1 MSILFQINHPSISND
16 DYCAMN
22 HNQQLQDRNNT
33 ISQLFANPV
42 RLLAPMEGLTDPLM
56 RQILT
61 QIATDLGRP
70 YDWSVSEFIRV
81 TQHVLPA
88 HVFYKYVPELHH
100 DAKTASS
107 TPIHVQLLGSEAQL
121 MAENAAYACEL
132 GAPAI
137 DINFGCPAKTV
148 NSHRG
153 GSVLLDEPEIM
164 YEIISAVRCA
174 VPAHIPVS
182 AKIRLGYTDTS
193 RMDDIRGAIA
203 SSGADWLTIHA
214 RTKTQGYK
222 PPAYW
227 DKIQSFNSLSIPVI
241 ANGEIW
247 TTEQAQNC
255 MAQAGTRH
263 LMLGRGAVT
272 RPDLIARLDNDV
284 VRVDTEVSTDTTLL
298 WQDLIAHQIKFL
310 EGAAKSDVV
319 LVGRYKQWLGMLTK
333 GYSEAQTVWDG
344 IKREKNKAAII
355 SALQAS
361 VR

>member
-1 MSILFQINHPSISND
+1 
-16 DYCAMN
+16 MN
-22 HNQQLQDRNNT
+22 NSQQLQARQNT
-33 ISQLFANPV
+33 ICQLFANPV

-81 TQHVLPA
+81 TQTVLPA
-88 HVFYKYVPELHH
+88 HVFYKYVPELHY
-100 DAKTASS
+100 DAKTASG
-107 TPIHVQLLGSEAQL
+107 TPIHIQLLGSDAQL
-121 MAENAAYACEL
+121 MADNAAYAAEL

-153 GSVLLDEPEIM
+153 GSVLLDEPEVM
-164 YEIISAVRCA
+164 YEIINTVRTA
-174 VPAHIPVS
+174 VPSDIPVS

-193 RMDDIRGAIA
+193 RMDDIRSAIED
-203 SSGADWLTIHA
+203 SGADWLTIHA

-227 DKIQSFNSLSIPVI
+227 DKIQSFNALNIPVI

-247 TTEQAQNC
+247 NAEHAQNC
-255 MAQAGTRH
+255 MMQAGTNH

-272 RPDLIARLDNDV
+272 RPDLIAQVDGHNND
-284 VRVDTEVSTDTTLL
+284 TATLTAL
-298 WQDLIAHQIKFL
+298 VWEDLIGHQIKFL

-319 LVGRYKQWLGMLTK
+319 LVGRYKQWLAMLTK
-333 GYSEAQTVWDG
+333 GYSEAKILWDR

-355 SALQAS
+355 SALRMS

>member
-1 MSILFQINHPSISND
+1 
-16 DYCAMN
+16 MN
-22 HNQQLQDRNNT
+22 NNQPLQVRQNT
-33 ISQLFANPV
+33 IHQLFANPV

-88 HVFYKYVPELHH
+88 HVFYRYVPELHH
-100 DAKTASS
+100 DAKTTSG
-107 TPIHVQLLGSEAQL
+107 TPIHVQLLGSDAQL

-153 GSVLLDEPEIM
+153 GSVLLDEPEVM
-164 YEIISAVRCA
+164 YDIISAVRRA
-174 VPAHIPVS
+174 VPDHIPVS

-193 RMDDIRGAIA
+193 KMDDIRGAIA
-203 SSGADWLTIHA
+203 DSGADWLTIHA

-227 DKIQSFNSLSIPVI
+227 DKIQNFNSLDIPVI

-247 TTEQAQNC
+247 NTEQAQNC
-255 MAQAGTRH
+255 MAQAGTQH

-272 RPDLIARLDNDV
+272 RPDLVARVDNDNNKNL
-284 VRVDTEVSTDTTLL
+284 ENLTTLL
-298 WQDLIAHQIKFL
+298 WTDLIAHQIRFL

-319 LVGRYKQWLGMLTK
+319 LIGRYKQWLGMLTK
-333 GYSEAQTVWDG
+333 GYSEAQTLWEG
-344 IKREKNKAAII
+344 IKREKNKAVII

>member
-1 MSILFQINHPSISND
+1 
-16 DYCAMN
+16 MN
-22 HNQQLQDRNNT
+22 TDQPCQVRKNT

-61 QIATDLGRP
+61 QIASDLGRP
-70 YDWSVSEFIRV
+70 YDWSVSEFIRI

-100 DAKTASS
+100 DAKTSS
-107 TPIHVQLLGSEAQL
+107 GTPIHVQLLGSEAQL
-121 MAENAAYACEL
+121 MAENAAYAAEL

-153 GSVLLDEPEIM
+153 GSVLLDEPEVM
-164 YEIISAVRCA
+164 YDIISAVRGA
-174 VPAHIPVS
+174 VPDHLPVS

-227 DKIQSFNSLSIPVI
+227 DKIQNFNTLSIPVI

-247 TTEQAQNC
+247 NVEQAQNC
-255 MAQAGTRH
+255 MEQAATQH

-272 RPDLIARLDNDV
+272 RPDLVAQVDNNAENLDN
-284 VRVDTEVSTDTTLL
+284 TATLL

-333 GYSEAQTVWDG
+333 GFSEAQTLWEE
-344 IKREKNKAAII
+344 IKREKNRTVII
-355 SALQAS
+355 NALQAS

>member
-1 MSILFQINHPSISND
+1 
-16 DYCAMN
+16 MN
-22 HNQQLQDRNNT
+22 TNQQLQIRQNT
-33 ISQLFANPV
+33 IHQLFANPV

-61 QIATDLGRP
+61 QIASDLGRP

-81 TQHVLPA
+81 TQNVLPA
-88 HVFYKYVPELHH
+88 HVFYKYVPELRH
-100 DAKTASS
+100 DAKTACG

-121 MAENAAYACEL
+121 MADNAAYAAEL

-153 GSVLLDEPEIM
+153 GSVLLDEPETM
-164 YEIISAVRCA
+164 YQIISAVRQA
-174 VPAHIPVS
+174 VPANIPVS

-193 RMDDIRGAIA
+193 RMDDIRGAIND
-203 SSGADWLTIHA
+203 SGADWLTIHA

-227 DKIQSFNSLSIPVI
+227 DKIQSFNALDIPVI

-247 TTEQAQNC
+247 NAEHAQNC
-255 MAQAGTRH
+255 MVQAGTEH

-272 RPDLIARLDNDV
+272 RPDLIAQ
-284 VRVDTEVSTDTTLL
+284 VDREHSQTLNNETTLL

-310 EGAAKSDVV
+310 QGTAKSDIV
-319 LVGRYKQWLGMLTK
+319 LVGRYKQWLAMLTK
-333 GYSEAQTVWDG
+333 GYSEAKILWDS

-355 SALQAS
+355 SALQMSAQ
-361 VR
+361 

>member
-1 MSILFQINHPSISND
+1 MNNIQPSNTSSLSQ
-16 DYCAMN
+16 A
-22 HNQQLQDRNNT
+22 LQERQNT
-33 ISQLFANPV
+33 VQQLFANPV

-100 DAKTASS
+100 DAKTASG
-107 TPIHVQLLGSEAQL
+107 TPIHIQLLGSEAQL

-153 GSVLLDEPEIM
+153 GSVLLDEPEVM
-164 YEIISAVRCA
+164 YDIISAVRHA
-174 VPAHIPVS
+174 VPTHIPVS
-182 AKIRLGYTDTS
+182 AKIRLGYTDSS
-193 RMDDIRGAIA
+193 RMDDIKAAIA
-203 SSGADWLTIHA
+203 ASGADWLTIHA

-227 DKIQSFNSLSIPVI
+227 DKIQNFNTLHIPVI

-247 TTEQAQNC
+247 NAEHAQNC
-255 MAQAGTRH
+255 MVQSGTKH

-272 RPDLIARLDNDV
+272 RPDLIDQ
-284 VRVDTEVSTDTTLL
+284 VDKNQSHQKHQNPENTTTLL

-319 LVGRYKQWLGMLTK
+319 LVGRYKQWLAMLTK
-333 GYSEAQTVWDG
+333 GYSEAKTLWDD
-344 IKREKNKAAII
+344 IKREKNKAVII
-355 SALQAS
+355 KALQAS
-361 VR
+361 IAS

>member
-1 MSILFQINHPSISND
+1 
-16 DYCAMN
+16 MN
-22 HNQQLQDRNNT
+22 HNQQLQARQNT
-33 ISQLFANPV
+33 IQQLFANPV

-81 TQHVLPA
+81 TQTVLPA

-100 DAKTASS
+100 DAKTISG
-107 TPIHVQLLGSEAQL
+107 TPIHIQLLGSDAQL
-121 MAENAAYACEL
+121 MAENAAYAAEL

-153 GSVLLDEPEIM
+153 GSVLLDEPDVM
-164 YEIISAVRCA
+164 YEIISAVRRA
-174 VPAHIPVS
+174 VPAHLPVS

-193 RMDDIRGAIA
+193 RIDDIREAISA
-203 SSGADWLTIHA
+203 SGADWLTIHA

-227 DKIQSFNSLSIPVI
+227 DKIQNFNTLAIPVI

-247 TTEQAQNC
+247 NSEHAQNC
-255 MAQAGTRH
+255 MTQSGTQH

-272 RPDLIARLDNDV
+272 RPDLIAKIDADNN
-284 VRVDTEVSTDTTLL
+284 DTETLTAL
-298 WQDLIAHQIKFL
+298 AWQDLIAHQINFL
-310 EGAAKSDVV
+310 EGAAKNDVV

-333 GYSEAQTVWDG
+333 GYSEAQTLWES
-344 IKREKNKAAII
+344 IKREKNKAVII
-355 SALQAS
+355 AALQSKIAHANKQH
-361 VR
+361 

>member
-1 MSILFQINHPSISND
+1 MEIK
-16 DYCAMN
+16 
-22 HNQQLQDRNNT
+22 QQFFKQ
-33 ISQLFANPV
+33 PV

-61 QIATDLGRP
+61 QIASDLGRP

-81 TQHVLPA
+81 TQTVLPA

-100 DAKTASS
+100 DAKTASG

-148 NSHRG
+148 NNHRG
-153 GSVLLDEPEIM
+153 GSVLLDEPEVI
-164 YEIISAVRCA
+164 YEIISAVRQA
-174 VPAHIPVS
+174 VPTHIPVS

-193 RMDDIRGAIA
+193 RMDDIRGAI
-203 SSGADWLTIHA
+203 SDSGADWLTIHA

-227 DKIQSFNSLSIPVI
+227 DKIKAFNKLSIPVI

-247 TTEQAQNC
+247 NAEQSQRCMVQSGTT
-255 MAQAGTRH
+255 H

-272 RPDLIARLDNDV
+272 RPDLIAQIDHGHQQNLGSN
-284 VRVDTEVSTDTTLL
+284 TTLL
-298 WQDLIAHQIKFL
+298 WEDLITHQIKFL
-310 EGAAKSDVV
+310 EGQAKNDVV

-333 GYSEAQTVWDG
+333 GYNEAQILWENV
-344 IKREKNKAAII
+344 KREKNKATII
-355 SALQAS
+355 AALQS
-361 VR
+361 STQL

>member
-1 MSILFQINHPSISND
+1 MSNKHSNPLFS
-16 DYCAMN
+16 
-22 HNQQLQDRNNT
+22 
-33 ISQLFANPV
+33 NPV

-61 QIATDLGRP
+61 QIAADLGRP

-81 TQHVLPA
+81 TQTVLPA

-100 DAKTASS
+100 DAKTASG
-107 TPIHVQLLGSEAQL
+107 TPIHIQLLGSEAQL
-121 MAENAAYACEL
+121 MAENAVFACEL

-153 GSVLLDEPEIM
+153 GSVLLDEPEVM
-164 YEIISAVRCA
+164 YQIISAVRQA
-174 VPAHIPVS
+174 VPSEIPVS

-193 RMDDIRGAIA
+193 RMDDIKGAIDA
-203 SSGADWLTIHA
+203 SGADWLTIHA

-227 DKIQSFNSLSIPVI
+227 EKIQGFNSLDIPVI

-247 TTEQAQNC
+247 NTEQAQLC
-255 MAQAGTRH
+255 IRQSGTSH

-272 RPDLIARLDNDV
+272 RPDLIVQVDKIDVANDESLI
-284 VRVDTEVSTDTTLL
+284 TSTLL
-298 WQDLIAHQIKFL
+298 WSDLITHQIKFL
-310 EGAAKSDVV
+310 QGEAKNDVV

-333 GYSEAQTVWDG
+333 GYMEAQSLWNE
-344 IKREKNKAAII
+344 IKRQKDKAAII
-355 SALQAS
+355 AALQAS
-361 VR
+361 R

>member
-1 MSILFQINHPSISND
+1 
-16 DYCAMN
+16 MN
-22 HNQQLQDRNNT
+22 TNQQLQIRQNT
-33 ISQLFANPV
+33 IRQLFANPV

-61 QIATDLGRP
+61 QIASDLGRP

-88 HVFYKYVPELHH
+88 HVFYKYVPELRH
-100 DAKTASS
+100 DAKTASG

-121 MAENAAYACEL
+121 MAENAAYAAEL

-153 GSVLLDEPEIM
+153 GSVLLDEPETM
-164 YEIISAVRCA
+164 YQIISAVRQA
-174 VPAHIPVS
+174 VPVHIPVS

-193 RMDDIRGAIA
+193 RMDDIKAAI
-203 SSGADWLTIHA
+203 SDSGADWLTIHA

-227 DKIQSFNSLSIPVI
+227 DKIQSFNTLDIPVI

-247 TTEQAQNC
+247 NTEHAQNC
-255 MAQAGTRH
+255 MTQAGTAH

-272 RPDLIARLDNDV
+272 RPDLVA
-284 VRVDTEVSTDTTLL
+284 RVDCGSDDAMLNAATLS
-298 WQDLIAHQIKFL
+298 WEAMVTHQIRFL
-310 EGAAKSDVV
+310 EGQAKTEVI
-319 LVGRYKQWLGMLTK
+319 LVGRYKQWLAMLIK
-333 GYSEAQTVWDG
+333 GYSEAKVLWDS

-361 VR
+361 VRQ

>member
-1 MSILFQINHPSISND
+1 MNLQQPDILSRSLSQ
-16 DYCAMN
+16 AM
-22 HNQQLQDRNNT
+22 QQRQAT
-33 ISQLFANPV
+33 ISQLFASPV

-70 YDWSVSEFIRV
+70 YDWSMSEFIRV

-100 DAKTASS
+100 DAKTASG
-107 TPIHVQLLGSEAQL
+107 TQIHIQLLGSEAQL

-148 NSHRG
+148 NNHRG
-153 GSVLLDEPEIM
+153 GSVLLDEPEVM
-164 YEIISAVRCA
+164 YDIISAVRRA

-193 RMDDIRGAIA
+193 RMDDIRSAIA
-203 SSGADWLTIHA
+203 ASGADWLTIHA

-227 DKIQSFNSLSIPVI
+227 DKIQSFNTLYIPVI

-247 TTEQAQNC
+247 NSEHAQNC
-255 MAQAGTRH
+255 MIQSGTAH

-272 RPDLIARLDNDV
+272 RPDLIARIDNDNSQNIENTV
-284 VRVDTEVSTDTTLL
+284 TLV

-310 EGAAKSDVV
+310 QGAAKSDVV
-319 LVGRYKQWLGMLTK
+319 LVGRYKQWLAMLTK
-333 GYSEAQTVWDG
+333 GYSEAKILWDS
-344 IKREKNKAAII
+344 IKREKSKAAII
-355 SALQAS
+355 SALQLS
-361 VR
+361 GR

>member
-1 MSILFQINHPSISND
+1 MSNKQFNPLFS
-16 DYCAMN
+16 
-22 HNQQLQDRNNT
+22 
-33 ISQLFANPV
+33 NPV

-61 QIATDLGRP
+61 QIAADLGRP

-81 TQHVLPA
+81 TQTVLPA

-100 DAKTASS
+100 DAKTASG
-107 TPIHVQLLGSEAQL
+107 TPIHIQLLGSEAQL
-121 MAENAAYACEL
+121 MAENAVFACEL

-153 GSVLLDEPEIM
+153 GSVLLDEPEVM
-164 YEIISAVRCA
+164 YQIISAVRQA
-174 VPAHIPVS
+174 VPSDIPVS

-193 RMDDIRGAIA
+193 RMDDIKGAIDA
-203 SSGADWLTIHA
+203 SGADWLTIHA

-227 DKIQSFNSLSIPVI
+227 EKIQGFNSLDIPVI

-247 TTEQAQNC
+247 NTEEAKLCIRQS
-255 MAQAGTRH
+255 GTSH

-272 RPDLIARLDNDV
+272 RPDLIVQVDKIDVANDESLI
-284 VRVDTEVSTDTTLL
+284 TSTLL
-298 WQDLIAHQIKFL
+298 WSDLITHQIRFL
-310 EGAAKSDVV
+310 QGEAKNDVV

-333 GYSEAQTVWDG
+333 GYMEAQSLWNE
-344 IKREKNKAAII
+344 IKRQKDKAAII
-355 SALQAS
+355 AALQAS
-361 VR
+361 R

>member
-1 MSILFQINHPSISND
+1 MSIQQPDILSRSLSQ
-16 DYCAMN
+16 AM
-22 HNQQLQDRNNT
+22 QQRQT
-33 ISQLFANPV
+33 TVKKLFASPV

-100 DAKTASS
+100 DAKTASG
-107 TPIHVQLLGSEAQL
+107 TPIHIQLLGSEAQL

-148 NSHRG
+148 NNHRG
-153 GSVLLDEPEIM
+153 GSVLLDEPEVM
-164 YEIISAVRCA
+164 YDIISAVRQA

-203 SSGADWLTIHA
+203 TSGTDWLTIHA

-227 DKIQSFNSLSIPVI
+227 DKIQSFNTLDIPVI

-247 TTEQAQNC
+247 NSEHAQNC
-255 MAQAGTRH
+255 MTQSGTAH

-272 RPDLIARLDNDV
+272 RPDLIAQLD
-284 VRVDTEVSTDTTLL
+284 TDSSQNQKNLENTALL
-298 WQDLIAHQIKFL
+298 SWQDLIAHQIKFL

-319 LVGRYKQWLGMLTK
+319 LVGRYKQWLAMLTK
-333 GYSEAQTVWDG
+333 GYNEAKILWDS
-344 IKREKNKAAII
+344 IKREKSKAAII
-355 SALQAS
+355 SALQLS
-361 VR
+361 ER

>member
-1 MSILFQINHPSISND
+1 MSNKHSNPLFS
-16 DYCAMN
+16 
-22 HNQQLQDRNNT
+22 
-33 ISQLFANPV
+33 NPV

-61 QIATDLGRP
+61 QIAADLGRP

-81 TQHVLPA
+81 TQTVLPA

-100 DAKTASS
+100 DAKTASG
-107 TPIHVQLLGSEAQL
+107 TPIHIQLLGSEAQL
-121 MAENAAYACEL
+121 MAENAVFACEL

-153 GSVLLDEPEIM
+153 GSVLLDEPEVM
-164 YEIISAVRCA
+164 YQIISAVRQA
-174 VPAHIPVS
+174 VPSDIPVS

-193 RMDDIRGAIA
+193 RMDDIKGAIDA
-203 SSGADWLTIHA
+203 SGADWLTIHA

-227 DKIQSFNSLSIPVI
+227 EKIQGFNSLDIPVI

-247 TTEQAQNC
+247 NTEEAKLCIRQS
-255 MAQAGTRH
+255 GTSH

-272 RPDLIARLDNDV
+272 RPDLIVQVDKIDVANDESLI
-284 VRVDTEVSTDTTLL
+284 TSTLL
-298 WQDLIAHQIKFL
+298 WSDLITHQIKFL
-310 EGAAKSDVV
+310 QGEAKNDVV

-333 GYSEAQTVWDG
+333 GYMEPQSLWNE
-344 IKREKNKAAII
+344 IKRQKDKAAII
-355 SALQAS
+355 AALQAS
-361 VR
+361 R

>member
-1 MSILFQINHPSISND
+1 MSNKHSNPLFS
-16 DYCAMN
+16 
-22 HNQQLQDRNNT
+22 
-33 ISQLFANPV
+33 NPV

-61 QIATDLGRP
+61 QIAADLGRP

-81 TQHVLPA
+81 TQTVLPA

-100 DAKTASS
+100 DAKTASG
-107 TPIHVQLLGSEAQL
+107 TPIHIQLLGSEAQL
-121 MAENAAYACEL
+121 MAENADFACEL

-153 GSVLLDEPEIM
+153 GSVLLDEPEVM
-164 YEIISAVRCA
+164 YQIISAVRQA
-174 VPAHIPVS
+174 VPSDIPVS

-193 RMDDIRGAIA
+193 RMDDIKGAIDA
-203 SSGADWLTIHA
+203 SGADWLTIHA

-227 DKIQSFNSLSIPVI
+227 EKIQGFNSLDIPVI

-247 TTEQAQNC
+247 NTEQAQLC
-255 MAQAGTRH
+255 IRQSGTSH

-272 RPDLIARLDNDV
+272 RPDLIVQVDKIDVANDESLI
-284 VRVDTEVSTDTTLL
+284 TSTLL
-298 WQDLIAHQIKFL
+298 WSDLITHQIRFL
-310 EGAAKSDVV
+310 QGEAKNDVV

-333 GYSEAQTVWDG
+333 GYMEAQSLWNE
-344 IKREKNKAAII
+344 IKRQKDKAAII
-355 SALQAS
+355 AALQAS
-361 VR
+361 R

>member
-1 MSILFQINHPSISND
+1 MNSMSFSKQF
-16 DYCAMN
+16 
-22 HNQQLQDRNNT
+22 
-33 ISQLFANPV
+33 FANPV

-100 DAKTASS
+100 DAKTASGTS
-107 TPIHVQLLGSEAQL
+107 IHIQLLGSEAQL

-153 GSVLLDEPEIM
+153 GSVLLDEPEVM
-164 YEIISAVRCA
+164 YDIISAVRQT
-174 VPAHIPVS
+174 VPTHIPVS

-193 RMDDIRGAIA
+193 RMDDIRGAIND
-203 SSGADWLTIHA
+203 SGADWLTIHA

-227 DKIQSFNSLSIPVI
+227 DKIQSFNTLNIPVI

-247 TTEQAQNC
+247 NAEHAQKC
-255 MAQAGTRH
+255 MVQSGTKH

-272 RPDLIARLDNDV
+272 RPDLIAQ
-284 VRVDTEVSTDTTLL
+284 VDKNQSHQNHQNPENETPLL
-298 WQDLIAHQIKFL
+298 WEDLIAHQIKFL

-319 LVGRYKQWLGMLTK
+319 LVGRYKQWLAMLTK
-333 GYSEAQTVWDG
+333 GYSEAKTVWDD
-344 IKREKNKAAII
+344 IKREKNKAVII
-355 SALQAS
+355 KALQAS
-361 VR
+361 IA

>member
-1 MSILFQINHPSISND
+1 
-16 DYCAMN
+16 MN
-22 HNQQLQDRNNT
+22 TDQPCQVRKNT
-33 ISQLFANPV
+33 VSQLFANPV

-61 QIATDLGRP
+61 QIASDLGRP
-70 YDWSVSEFIRV
+70 YDWSVSEFIRI

-100 DAKTASS
+100 DAKTVSG
-107 TPIHVQLLGSEAQL
+107 TPIHVQILGSDAQL
-121 MAENAAYACEL
+121 MAENAAYAAEL

-153 GSVLLDEPEIM
+153 GSVLLDEPEVM
-164 YEIISAVRCA
+164 YDIISAVRGA
-174 VPAHIPVS
+174 VPDQLPVS

-227 DKIQSFNSLSIPVI
+227 DKIQNFNTLSIPVI

-247 TTEQAQNC
+247 NVEQAQNC
-255 MAQAGTRH
+255 MEQAATQH

-272 RPDLIARLDNDV
+272 RPDLVAQVDNNAENLDN
-284 VRVDTEVSTDTTLL
+284 TATLL

-333 GYSEAQTVWDG
+333 GFSEAQNLWEE
-344 IKREKNKAAII
+344 IKREKNRTVII
-355 SALQAS
+355 NALQAS

>member
-1 MSILFQINHPSISND
+1 MNNIQPSNTSSLSQ
-16 DYCAMN
+16 A
-22 HNQQLQDRNNT
+22 LQERQNT
-33 ISQLFANPV
+33 VQQLFAKPV

-61 QIATDLGRP
+61 QIAADLGRP

-100 DAKTASS
+100 DAKTASG
-107 TPIHVQLLGSEAQL
+107 TPIHIQLLGSEAQL

-153 GSVLLDEPEIM
+153 GSVLLDEPEVM
-164 YEIISAVRCA
+164 YDIISAVRQA
-174 VPAHIPVS
+174 MPAHIPVS
-182 AKIRLGYTDTS
+182 AKIRLGYTDSS
-193 RMDDIRGAIA
+193 RMDDIKAAIA
-203 SSGADWLTIHA
+203 ASGADWLTIHA

-227 DKIQSFNSLSIPVI
+227 DKIQNFNTLHIPVI

-247 TTEQAQNC
+247 NSEQAQNC
-255 MAQAGTRH
+255 MAQSGTTH

-272 RPDLIARLDNDV
+272 RPDLIAQVDANNN
-284 VRVDTEVSTDTTLL
+284 DTEMLKAL
-298 WQDLIAHQIKFL
+298 AWQDLITHQIKFL

-319 LVGRYKQWLGMLTK
+319 LVGRYKQWLAMLTK
-333 GYSEAQTVWDG
+333 GYSEAKIVWDD
-344 IKREKNKAAII
+344 IKREKNKAVII
-355 SALQAS
+355 KALQAS
-361 VR
+361 VY

>member
-1 MSILFQINHPSISND
+1 MNLQQPDILSRSLSQ
-16 DYCAMN
+16 AM
-22 HNQQLQDRNNT
+22 QQRQAT
-33 ISQLFANPV
+33 ISQLFASPV

-100 DAKTASS
+100 DAKTAAG
-107 TPIHVQLLGSEAQL
+107 TPIHIQLLGSEAQL

-148 NSHRG
+148 NNHRG
-153 GSVLLDEPEIM
+153 GSVLLDEPEVM
-164 YEIISAVRCA
+164 YDIISAVRQA

-193 RMDDIRGAIA
+193 KMDDIRSAIA
-203 SSGADWLTIHA
+203 TSGADWLTIHA

-227 DKIQSFNSLSIPVI
+227 DKIQSFNTLDIPVI

-247 TTEQAQNC
+247 NAEHAQNC
-255 MAQAGTRH
+255 MTQSGTTH

-272 RPDLIARLDNDV
+272 RPDLIARIDNDNSQNIENTV
-284 VRVDTEVSTDTTLL
+284 TLV

-310 EGAAKSDVV
+310 QGAAKSDVV
-319 LVGRYKQWLGMLTK
+319 LVGRYKQWLAMLTK
-333 GYSEAQTVWDG
+333 GYSEAKILWDS
-344 IKREKNKAAII
+344 IKREKSKAAII
-355 SALQAS
+355 SALQLS
-361 VR
+361 ER

>member
-1 MSILFQINHPSISND
+1 MNND
-16 DYCAMN
+16 T
-22 HNQQLQDRNNT
+22 QQAQLLGQHSH
-33 ISQLFANPV
+33 IQQLFAHPV

-61 QIATDLGRP
+61 QIAADLGRP

-81 TQHVLPA
+81 TQNVLPA

-100 DAKTASS
+100 DAKTASG
-107 TPIHVQLLGSEAQL
+107 TPIHLQLLGSEAQL

-148 NSHRG
+148 NNHRG
-153 GSVLLDEPEIM
+153 GSVLLDEPTIM
-164 YEIISAVRCA
+164 YEIISAVRRA

-203 SSGADWLTIHA
+203 DSGADWLTIHA

-227 DKIQSFNSLSIPVI
+227 DKIQSFNSLDIPVI

-247 TTEQAQNC
+247 DAEQAQNC
-255 MAQAGTRH
+255 MAQSGSQH

-272 RPDLIARLDNDV
+272 RPDLIAQVDGFKTNADSLDTY
-284 VRVDTEVSTDTTLL
+284 TELS

-310 EGAAKSDVV
+310 EGQAKNDIV

-333 GYSEAQTVWDG
+333 GYREAQILWES
-344 IKREKNKAAII
+344 IKREKNKATII
-355 SALQAS
+355 SALQSS
-361 VR
+361 VQ

>member
-1 MSILFQINHPSISND
+1 
-16 DYCAMN
+16 MN
-22 HNQQLQDRNNT
+22 TNQQLQIRQHT
-33 ISQLFANPV
+33 IRQLFANPV

-61 QIATDLGRP
+61 QIASDLGRP

-88 HVFYKYVPELHH
+88 HVFYKYVPELRH
-100 DAKTASS
+100 DAKTASG

-121 MAENAAYACEL
+121 MAENAAYAAEL

-153 GSVLLDEPEIM
+153 GSVLLDEPETM
-164 YEIISAVRCA
+164 YQIISAVRQA
-174 VPAHIPVS
+174 VPVHIPVS

-193 RMDDIRGAIA
+193 RMDDIKAAI
-203 SSGADWLTIHA
+203 SDSGTDWLTIHA

-227 DKIQSFNSLSIPVI
+227 DKIQGFNALDIPVI

-247 TTEQAQNC
+247 NTEHAQNC
-255 MAQAGTRH
+255 MTQAGTEH

-272 RPDLIARLDNDV
+272 RPDLVA
-284 VRVDTEVSTDTTLL
+284 RVDCGSDDAMLSAATLS
-298 WQDLIAHQIKFL
+298 WEAMVTHQIRFL
-310 EGAAKSDVV
+310 EGQAKTEVI
-319 LVGRYKQWLGMLTK
+319 LVGRYKQWLAMLIK
-333 GYSEAQTVWDG
+333 GYSEAKVLWDS

-361 VR
+361 VRQ

>member
-1 MSILFQINHPSISND
+1 MSNKQFNPLFS
-16 DYCAMN
+16 
-22 HNQQLQDRNNT
+22 
-33 ISQLFANPV
+33 NPV

-61 QIATDLGRP
+61 QIAADLGRP

-81 TQHVLPA
+81 TQTVLPA

-100 DAKTASS
+100 DAKTASG
-107 TPIHVQLLGSEAQL
+107 TPIHIQLLGSEAQL
-121 MAENAAYACEL
+121 MAENAVFACEL

-153 GSVLLDEPEIM
+153 GSVLLDEPEVM
-164 YEIISAVRCA
+164 YQIISAVRQA
-174 VPAHIPVS
+174 VPSDIPVS

-193 RMDDIRGAIA
+193 RMDDIRGAIDA
-203 SSGADWLTIHA
+203 SGADWLTIHA

-227 DKIQSFNSLSIPVI
+227 EKIQGFNSLDIPVI

-247 TTEQAQNC
+247 NTEEAKLCIRQS
-255 MAQAGTRH
+255 GTSH

-272 RPDLIARLDNDV
+272 RPDLIVQVDKIDVANDESLI
-284 VRVDTEVSTDTTLL
+284 TSTLL
-298 WQDLIAHQIKFL
+298 WSDLITHQIRFL
-310 EGAAKSDVV
+310 QGEAKNDVV

-333 GYSEAQTVWDG
+333 GYMEAQSLWNE
-344 IKREKNKAAII
+344 IKRQKDKAAII
-355 SALQAS
+355 AALQAS
-361 VR
+361 R

>member
-1 MSILFQINHPSISND
+1 
-16 DYCAMN
+16 MN
-22 HNQQLQDRNNT
+22 TNQQLQIRQNT
-33 ISQLFANPV
+33 IRQLFANPV

-61 QIATDLGRP
+61 QIASDLGRP

-88 HVFYKYVPELHH
+88 HVFYKYVPELRH
-100 DAKTASS
+100 DAKTASG

-121 MAENAAYACEL
+121 MAENAAYAAEL

-153 GSVLLDEPEIM
+153 GSVLLDEPETM
-164 YEIISAVRCA
+164 YQIISAVRQA
-174 VPAHIPVS
+174 VPVHIPVS

-193 RMDDIRGAIA
+193 RMDDIKAVIED
-203 SSGADWLTIHA
+203 SGADWLTIHA

-227 DKIQSFNSLSIPVI
+227 DKIQSFNTLDIPVI

-247 TTEQAQNC
+247 NTEHAQNC
-255 MAQAGTRH
+255 MTQAGTEH

-272 RPDLIARLDNDV
+272 RPDLVA
-284 VRVDTEVSTDTTLL
+284 RVDCGSDDAMLSAATLS
-298 WQDLIAHQIKFL
+298 WEAMVTHQIRFL
-310 EGAAKSDVV
+310 EGQAKTEVI
-319 LVGRYKQWLGMLTK
+319 LVGRYKQWLAMLIK
-333 GYSEAQTVWDG
+333 GYSEAKVLWDS

-361 VR
+361 VRQ

>member
-1 MSILFQINHPSISND
+1 
-16 DYCAMN
+16 MN
-22 HNQQLQDRNNT
+22 TDQPCQVRKNT
-33 ISQLFANPV
+33 VSQLFANPV

-61 QIATDLGRP
+61 QIASDLGRP
-70 YDWSVSEFIRV
+70 YDWSVSEFIRI

-100 DAKTASS
+100 DAKTSS
-107 TPIHVQLLGSEAQL
+107 GTPIHVQILGSDAQL
-121 MAENAAYACEL
+121 MAENAAYAAEL

-153 GSVLLDEPEIM
+153 GSVLLDEPEVM
-164 YEIISAVRCA
+164 YDIISAVRGA
-174 VPAHIPVS
+174 VPDHLPVS

-227 DKIQSFNSLSIPVI
+227 DKIQNFNTLSIPVI

-247 TTEQAQNC
+247 NVEQAQNC
-255 MAQAGTRH
+255 MEQAATQH

-272 RPDLIARLDNDV
+272 RPDLVAQVDNNAKNLDN
-284 VRVDTEVSTDTTLL
+284 TATLL

-333 GYSEAQTVWDG
+333 GFSEAQTLWEE
-344 IKREKNKAAII
+344 IKREKNRTVII
-355 SALQAS
+355 NALQAS

>member
-1 MSILFQINHPSISND
+1 
-16 DYCAMN
+16 MN
-22 HNQQLQDRNNT
+22 TDQPCQVRKNT

-61 QIATDLGRP
+61 QIASDLGRP
-70 YDWSVSEFIRV
+70 YDWSVSEFIRI

-100 DAKTASS
+100 DAKTSS
-107 TPIHVQLLGSEAQL
+107 GTPIHVQLLGSEAQL
-121 MAENAAYACEL
+121 MAENAAYAAEL

-153 GSVLLDEPEIM
+153 GSVLLDEPEVM
-164 YEIISAVRCA
+164 YDIISAVRGA
-174 VPAHIPVS
+174 VPDHLPVS

-227 DKIQSFNSLSIPVI
+227 DKIQNFNTLSIPVI

-247 TTEQAQNC
+247 NVEQAQNC
-255 MAQAGTRH
+255 MEQAATKH

-272 RPDLIARLDNDV
+272 RPDLVAQVDNNAENLNN
-284 VRVDTEVSTDTTLL
+284 TATLL

-333 GYSEAQTVWDG
+333 GFSEAQTLWEE
-344 IKREKNKAAII
+344 IKREKNKTVII
-355 SALQAS
+355 NALQAS

>member
-1 MSILFQINHPSISND
+1 
-16 DYCAMN
+16 MN
-22 HNQQLQDRNNT
+22 TDQPCQVRKNT
-33 ISQLFANPV
+33 VSQLFANPV

-61 QIATDLGRP
+61 QIADDLGRP
-70 YDWSVSEFIRV
+70 YDWSVSEFIRI

-88 HVFYKYVPELHH
+88 HVFYKYVPELHNG
-100 DAKTASS
+100 AKTASG
-107 TPIHVQLLGSEAQL
+107 TPIHVQILGSDAQL
-121 MAENAAYACEL
+121 MAENAAYAAEL

-153 GSVLLDEPEIM
+153 GSVLLDEPETM
-164 YEIISAVRCA
+164 YQIISAVREA
-174 VPAHIPVS
+174 VPDHLPVS

-193 RMDDIRGAIA
+193 RMDDIRGAIE

-227 DKIQSFNSLSIPVI
+227 DKIQNFNTLSIPVI

-247 TTEQAQNC
+247 NVEQAQNC
-255 MAQAGTRH
+255 MEQAATQH

-272 RPDLIARLDNDV
+272 RPDLVAQVDNNAENLDN
-284 VRVDTEVSTDTTLL
+284 TATLL

-333 GYSEAQTVWDG
+333 GFSEAQTLWEE
-344 IKREKNKAAII
+344 IKREKNRTVII
-355 SALQAS
+355 NALQAS

>member
-1 MSILFQINHPSISND
+1 MNND
-16 DYCAMN
+16 T
-22 HNQQLQDRNNT
+22 QQAQLLGQHSH
-33 ISQLFANPV
+33 IQQLFAHPV

-61 QIATDLGRP
+61 QIAADLGRP
-70 YDWSVSEFIRV
+70 YDWSVSEFIRI
-81 TQHVLPA
+81 TQNVLPA

-100 DAKTASS
+100 DAKTASG
-107 TPIHVQLLGSEAQL
+107 TPIHLQLLGSEAQL

-148 NSHRG
+148 NNHRG
-153 GSVLLDEPEIM
+153 GSVLLDEPTVM
-164 YEIISAVRCA
+164 YEIISAVRRA

-203 SSGADWLTIHA
+203 DSGADWLTIHA

-227 DKIQSFNSLSIPVI
+227 DKIQSFNSLDIPVI

-247 TTEQAQNC
+247 DAEQAQNC
-255 MAQAGTRH
+255 MAQSGSQH

-272 RPDLIARLDNDV
+272 RPDLIAQ
-284 VRVDTEVSTDTTLL
+284 VDGFKKNLESLEAYTELS

-310 EGAAKSDVV
+310 EGQAKNDIV

-333 GYSEAQTVWDG
+333 GYREAQILWES
-344 IKREKNKAAII
+344 IKREKNKATII
-355 SALQAS
+355 SALQSS
-361 VR
+361 VQ

>member
-1 MSILFQINHPSISND
+1 MNSMSFSKQFF
-16 DYCAMN
+16 
-22 HNQQLQDRNNT
+22 T
-33 ISQLFANPV
+33 NPV

-61 QIATDLGRP
+61 QIAADLGRP

-88 HVFYKYVPELHH
+88 HVFYRFVPELHH
-100 DAKTASS
+100 DAKTTSG
-107 TPIHVQLLGSEAQL
+107 TPIHVQLLGSDAQL
-121 MAENAAYACEL
+121 MAENAAYVCTL

-153 GSVLLDEPEIM
+153 GSVLLDEPEVM
-164 YEIISAVRCA
+164 YEIISAVRSA
-174 VPAHIPVS
+174 VPADIPVS

-203 SSGADWLTIHA
+203 DSGADWLTIHA

-227 DKIQSFNSLSIPVI
+227 DKIQSFNALDIPVI

-247 TTEQAQNC
+247 TAEQAQQC
-255 MAQAGTRH
+255 MTQSATPH

-272 RPDLIARLDNDV
+272 RPDLLAQVEKLNGDDSINNAEL
-284 VRVDTEVSTDTTLL
+284 SWQTLL
-298 WQDLIAHQIKFL
+298 NHQIKFL
-310 EGAAKSDVV
+310 QGAAKSDVV
-319 LVGRYKQWLGMLTK
+319 LVGRYKQWLAMLTK
-333 GYSEAQTVWDG
+333 GYSEAKILWDS

-355 SALQAS
+355 SALQLS
-361 VR
+361 ER

>member
-1 MSILFQINHPSISND
+1 MNND
-16 DYCAMN
+16 T
-22 HNQQLQDRNNT
+22 QQAQLLGQHSH
-33 ISQLFANPV
+33 IQQLFAHPV

-61 QIATDLGRP
+61 QIAADLGRP

-81 TQHVLPA
+81 TQNVLPA

-100 DAKTASS
+100 DAKTASG
-107 TPIHVQLLGSEAQL
+107 TLIHLQLLGSEAQL

-148 NSHRG
+148 NNHRG
-153 GSVLLDEPEIM
+153 GSILLDEPAIM
-164 YEIISAVRCA
+164 YEIISAVRRA

-203 SSGADWLTIHA
+203 DSGADWLTIHA

-227 DKIQSFNSLSIPVI
+227 DKIQSFNSLDIPVI

-247 TTEQAQNC
+247 DAEQAQNC
-255 MAQAGTRH
+255 MAQSGSQH

-272 RPDLIARLDNDV
+272 RPDLIAQVDGFKKNLESLDTY
-284 VRVDTEVSTDTTLL
+284 TELS

-310 EGAAKSDVV
+310 EGQAKNDIV

-333 GYSEAQTVWDG
+333 GYREAQILWES
-344 IKREKNKAAII
+344 IKREKNKATII
-355 SALQAS
+355 SALQSS
-361 VR
+361 VQ

>member
-1 MSILFQINHPSISND
+1 MSFSNKF
-16 DYCAMN
+16 
-22 HNQQLQDRNNT
+22 
-33 ISQLFANPV
+33 FAHPV

-61 QIATDLGRP
+61 QIAVDLGRP

-88 HVFYKYVPELHH
+88 HVFYKYVPELHT
-100 DAKTASS
+100 DAKTTSG

-121 MAENAAYACEL
+121 MADNAAFACTL

-153 GSVLLDEPEIM
+153 GSVLLDEPEVM
-164 YEIISAVRCA
+164 YQIISAVRQA
-174 VPAHIPVS
+174 VPNDIPVS

-193 RMDDIRGAIA
+193 RMDEIRSAIA
-203 SSGADWLTIHA
+203 TSGADWLTIHA

-227 DKIQSFNSLSIPVI
+227 DKIQAFNSLDIPVI

-247 TTEQAQNC
+247 NSEQALNC
-255 MAQAGTRH
+255 MQQAGTPH

-272 RPDLIARLDNDV
+272 RPDLLAQVEKLN
-284 VRVDTEVSTDTTLL
+284 EVNTVNNAELSWQNLL
-298 WQDLIAHQIKFL
+298 THQIKFL
-310 EGAAKSDVV
+310 EGAAKNDVV
-319 LVGRYKQWLGMLTK
+319 LVGRYKQWLGMLSK
-333 GYSEAQTVWDG
+333 GYNEALPLWG
-344 IKREKNKAAII
+344 LIKREKNKVAII
-355 SALQAS
+355 ATLKNSLQP
-361 VR
+361 